1 MRNTLREFLK
11 LSRPLHSVSVVAKQA
26 PLALSNAKVSCKQW
40 LWLVARVNKNGQ
52 TICSDHFANSFIQI
66 KRGGLDAA
74 ALFKSHCMR
83 PHPIMKKKRKN
94 LYNVLLALAFVFL
107 WLYYRK
113 EMWRMCDR
121 FLKRKWSFLTE
132 SGTKGKEFI

>member
-1 MRNTLREFLK
+1 MTW
-11 LSRPLHSVSVVAKQA
+11 Q
-26 PLALSNAKVSCKQW
+26 
-40 LWLVARVNKNGQ
+40 KNGQ
-52 TICSDHFANSFIQI
+52 TIFSLAILQIRLFI

-74 ALFKSHCMR
+74 AYFKSHCMR

-121 FLKRKWSFLTE
+121 FLKRK
-132 SGTKGKEFI
+132 